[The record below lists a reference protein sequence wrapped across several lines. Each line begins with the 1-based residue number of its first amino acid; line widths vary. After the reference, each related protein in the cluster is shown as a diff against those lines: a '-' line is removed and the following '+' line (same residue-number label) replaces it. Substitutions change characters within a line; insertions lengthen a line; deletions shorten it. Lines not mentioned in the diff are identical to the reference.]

1 MATLGVMAEAWVHL
15 NGRLVPAAGA
25 AVSVR
30 DSGLLHGA
38 STFTTMLAHQR
49 VVFRLDRHVSR
60 LLETTALMGIRT
72 GATAES
78 LSAATKE
85 LLEANALPAARVRI
99 TLTPGSVSGGEPT
112 TLITADPP
120 GACPGE
126 RAPRGE

>member
-1 MATLGVMAEAWVHL
+1 MAEAWVHL

-38 STFTTMLAHQR
+38 STFTTMLAHQG

-85 LLEANALPAARVRI
+85 ASVVMLHRYAAVPCWHWASWSRG
-99 TLTPGSVSGGEPT
+99 TPTSGPPT
-112 TLITADPP
+112 PP
-120 GACPGE
+120 P
-126 RAPRGE
+126 